1 MKLGAFHK
9 LRQLIL
15 VTVQDVGA
23 IVFSL
28 DSLRK

>member
-9 LRQLIL
+9 LCQLIL